1 MSTDDIKLVIR
12 RAESGDLPV
21 LLEFEQGI
29 IRDERPFDP
38 TIAPDPI
45 HYYPL
50 SELLDS
56 ERACVLVAV
65 FEGVVV
71 ASGMARKWP
80 ARQYLDHSE
89 FGFLGF
95 MYTRPEFRG
104 KGINRR
110 ITDQLVC
117 WCEEQG
123 LEEIRLTVYSG
134 NQSAIRAYEKA
145 GFRSHIVEMR
155 LPRTESGK

>member
-1 MSTDDIKLVIR
+1 MSKEGKQAIVRQARDT
-12 RAESGDLPV
+12 DLPV

-38 TIAPDPI
+38 TIAADPI

-56 ERACVLVAV
+56 REACVLVA
-65 FEGVVV
+65 EIKGELV
-71 ASGMARKWP
+71 ASGMARKWK
-80 ARQYLDHSE
+80 ARHYLDHRD

-104 KGINRR
+104 KGLNRL
-110 ITDQLVC
+110 ITDQLVQ
-117 WCEEQG
+117 WCKDQG
-123 LEEIRLTVYSG
+123 LSEIRLTVYAG
-134 NQSAIRAYEKA
+134 NQPALRAYEKA
-145 GFRSHIVEMR
+145 GFRSHIIEMR
-155 LPRTESGK
+155 LPRDQSEN